1 MGVITGYN
9 RNDFVSAKSIFSKV
23 MRGLSSFAGLDI
35 IDENEFPVWTMEV
48 LSKLGNGVMM
58 EDEAIV
64 EIKDYKG
71 LLPENFNQLYSAF
84 RCERNVIAKVPKK
97 HLQNTISFEN
107 DITYELLCRKNSCDI
122 QCDDTK
128 TIEKI
133 QVKQYF
139 NEFELHYTFDNM
151 QLLRLSPNVKDKC
164 ANDCLNHMC
173 TSEYEISLDKSNVY
187 TNFESGNV
195 YMKFYGTPVDEE
207 GYPLIINDINVEK
220 AVEWYLK
227 YMIFLKMWENS
238 DAPDMQSR
246 WQKAEIEYEKWMAEA
261 RFYVKLPAFSTMV
274 NSARN
279 KRAINPVSLFSSID
293 NKRY

>member
-1 MGVITGYN
+1 MGVINGYSA
-9 RNDFVSAKSIFSKV
+9 NDFTSSKDIFSKV

-35 IDENEFPVWTMEV
+35 IDENEFPLWTMEI
-48 LSKLGNGVMM
+48 LAKLGNGVKM
-58 EDEAIV
+58 EDEAVI
-64 EIKDYKG
+64 EINNYKG
-71 LLPENFNQLYSAF
+71 KLPDNFNQLYSAF
-84 RCERNVIAKVPKK
+84 RCERNVISKIPKR

-107 DITYELLCRKNSCDI
+107 DITYELLCKSNSCDI
-122 QCDDTK
+122 DCDDTR
-128 TIEKI
+128 TIQKVEI
-133 QVKQYF
+133 KQYF
-139 NEFELHYTFDNM
+139 NDFDLHYTFDNM
-151 QLLRLSPNVKDKC
+151 QLLRISPNVKDKC
-164 ANDCLNHMC
+164 TSDCLNHMC
-173 TSEYEISLDKSNVY
+173 TSEYEISLDKNNVY
-187 TNFESGNV
+187 TNFESGNI

-207 GYPLIINDINVEK
+207 GYPLILNDVNVEK

-261 RFYVKLPAFSTMV
+261 RFSVKLPSFSTMV